1 MSLGDNTTHQIVGQG
16 DVYIKWN
23 NGQIKEM
30 GNLLHVHG
38 LWKNLFS
45 AKQFDQ
51 LGGEIIIKF
60 GKCILK
66 KL

>member
-1 MSLGDNTTHQIVGQG
+1 
-16 DVYIKWN
+16 
-23 NGQIKEM
+23 M